1 MHALCVHICD
11 IGLGVQFVNFLI
23 NYWILQ
29 FPPFRQQFASL
40 LSGGTLTDKQTI
52 KMQLSN
58 TADFGSALS
67 AIAAGLHLGIVEHIE
82 ESASLY
88 GCSISNHHIC
98 LLVKSLVSSSSVLVW
113 ELVLLW

>member
-1 MHALCVHICD
+1 MISS
-11 IGLGVQFVNFLI
+11 IS
-23 NYWILQ
+23 
-29 FPPFRQQFASL
+29 RQQFASL

-52 KMQLSN
+52 KVQLSN
-58 TADFGSALS
+58 TADFASALS

-98 LLVKSLVSSSSVLVW
+98 LLVKSLVSGYIAHVVNQPCLTVVAATAYDHLPSVIEWFVGSAQF
-113 ELVLLW
+113 

>member
-1 MHALCVHICD
+1 MCL
-11 IGLGVQFVNFLI
+11 
-23 NYWILQ
+23 
-29 FPPFRQQFASL
+29 FRQQFASL

-52 KMQLSN
+52 KVQLSN

-67 AIAAGLHLGIVEHIE
+67 AVAAGLHLGIVEHIE

-98 LLVKSLVSSSSVLVW
+98 LLVKSLVSGNMSEPL
-113 ELVLLW
+113 EIYRYILRATCTL

>member
-1 MHALCVHICD
+1 MK
-11 IGLGVQFVNFLI
+11 FLI
-23 NYWILQ
+23 VCSQVSDNI
-29 FPPFRQQFASL
+29 FSSSRQQYASL

-52 KMQLSN
+52 KVQLSN
-58 TADFGSALS
+58 TVDFGSALS

-98 LLVKSLVSSSSVLVW
+98 LLVKSLVSSSAVFQGYLCAYHQCLAV
-113 ELVLLW
+113 

>member
-1 MHALCVHICD
+1 MLS
-11 IGLGVQFVNFLI
+11 
-23 NYWILQ
+23 
-29 FPPFRQQFASL
+29 RQQFASL

-52 KMQLSN
+52 KVQLSN

-98 LLVKSLVSSSSVLVW
+98 LLVKSLVSCVKSMCIIIFFKIVL
-113 ELVLLW
+113 